1 MNAREAALKALQ
13 TLEPGKEKS
22 DRIVHAILDRA
33 TMNRQD
39 RALTTELV
47 NGVLRMRR
55 KIDFIIS
62 KFYHHRF
69 EKAAPVLQNILR
81 LGVYQLLFLEKIPD
95 WAAVSECVHLA
106 RKYKGERMAKL
117 VNGVLRKI
125 TPEKV
130 LLDEWLKACDDMERL
145 SVQYSHP
152 EWLIDRWSAV
162 YGMEPTLVAMK
173 YNNQAPLFGFRINT
187 LKQTPDEFFADPVHS
202 SFPQERC
209 MTGNFFLSKE
219 FSGFEACLKQG
230 KLTVQNPTQGLAC
243 LLLNPEP
250 ESRVIDLCAA
260 PGGKATFL
268 AELMQNRG
276 SIIAV
281 DRSNEK
287 LEKTRQHAEALGI
300 TIITTISAD
309 ARSFVPEKIAEAVLL
324 DAPCTG
330 TGVLQKRAELR
341 WRLSVK
347 MLQELVTL
355 QRELLDHAAS
365 ILPVNGILLY
375 ATCSIEP
382 EENELQIEAFL
393 RRHPEFSID
402 TSFGSLPEPFRM
414 SVAQKGS
421 ILTLPGEHP
430 GFDGGFAQ
438 RLRKNA
444 LQA

>member
-13 TLEPGKEKS
+13 AIEPGKEKS

-47 NGVLRMRR
+47 NGVLRMRK

-81 LGVYQLLFLEKIPD
+81 LGVYQLLFLEKIPE
-95 WAAVSECVHLA
+95 WAAVSECVDLA

-125 TPEKV
+125 TPDNV
-130 LLDEWLKACDDMERL
+130 VMDEWLKGCEDMERL

-152 EWLIDRWSAV
+152 EWLINRWNAV
-162 YGMEPTLVAMK
+162 YGRETTLASMT
-173 YNNQAPLFGFRINT
+173 YNNHAPLFGFRINT
-187 LKQTPDEFFADPVHS
+187 LKQTPDEFLADPAHS

-209 MTGNFFLSKE
+209 LTGNFFLSKE
-219 FSGFEACLKQG
+219 FAGFEACLKSG
-230 KLTVQNPTQGLAC
+230 KLTVQNPTQGVAC
-243 LLLNPEP
+243 LLLNPVP
-250 ESRVIDLCAA
+250 ESRVLDLCAA
-260 PGGKATFL
+260 PGGKATFM
-268 AELMQNRG
+268 AELMQNKG
-276 SIIAV
+276 SITAV
-281 DRSNEK
+281 DRSSEK
-287 LEKTRQHAEALGI
+287 LEKTRQHAVELGI
-300 TIITTISAD
+300 TIIKTICAD
-309 ARSFVPEKIAEAVLL
+309 ARSFVPEETPQAVLL

-341 WRLSVK
+341 WKLSME

-393 RRHPEFSID
+393 RRHPEFSRD
-402 TSFGSLPEPFRM
+402 TSCGSLPEPFRM
-414 SVAQKGS
+414 SAAEKGS
-421 ILTLPGEHP
+421 ILTLPGELP

-444 LQA
+444 R